1 MKNIFY
7 LLFLLLLPSEVF
19 AENKNLTP
27 NSELAGKQHIYYI
40 NVFNYVMDNIKAGE
54 SFHWDAGTGKG
65 DIKVG
70 EEYVSKSK
78 AICRDFTETFEINNQ
93 TGKSNGAACK
103 RDNSKSWCRLKDE
116 DAHTCALEEPEG
128 MTDKII
134 DGVENTLGKG
144 NEMIRNTKDWWN
156 R

>member
-1 MKNIFY
+1 MKKIFY
-7 LLFLLLLPSEVF
+7 FLFLLLLPVHVF
-19 AENKNLTP
+19 AASKNLTP
-27 NSELAGKQHIYYI
+27 NSGLTGKQQLYYI
-40 NVFNYVMDNIKAGE
+40 NVFNYVMDNIKVGE

-78 AICRDFTETFEINNQ
+78 AICRDFTETFEINNEA
-93 TGKSNGAACK
+93 GKSQGAACK
-103 RDNSKSWCRLKDE
+103 RDNNNGWCRLKNE
-116 DAHTCALEEPEG
+116 DAHTCLLEEPAG
-128 MTDKII
+128 ITDKII
-134 DGVENTLGKG
+134 DSVEDTLGKS